1 MNVLVILSGIADPKW
16 QLPDPL
22 TDAALRAQRH
32 SYPLLSPFDE
42 AALELALKLRD
53 ADPQTKIS
61 VLIAASSAQDKLLP
75 HVASFRID
83 QVFAYQADL
92 HPAWDSAALAKTFA
106 AWIRSADS
114 PADLVLL
121 GREFGDEDDG
131 SIPAAAAAALAWPFV
146 SQTMEVQ
153 NGADGRLQITRQL
166 GAMQEQLTLPAP
178 LVCAVTN
185 HARNKLRHPLL
196 KNVMMAKKLSF
207 SLIAMPN
214 GTAVG
219 QVRLR
224 ATTLASPP
232 TSTTQCQ
239 MIEGDTAT
247 QARAL
252 ARLLMTTGDTE

>member
-22 TDAALRAQRH
+22 TDAALRSQRH
-32 SYPLLSPFDE
+32 SHPLLSPFDE

-75 HVASFRID
+75 QVASLRID
-83 QVFAYQADL
+83 QVVSYPGEA
-92 HPAWDSAALAKTFA
+92 HPAWDSATLGKTFA
-106 AWIRSADS
+106 NWIRSADL
-114 PADLVLL
+114 PFDLVFL

-131 SIPAAAAAALAWPFV
+131 SVPAATAAALAWPLV

-153 NGADGRLQITRQL
+153 GCADGTLQITRQL
-166 GAMQEQLTLPAP
+166 GAIQEQLSMPTP
-178 LVCAVTN
+178 LVSAVTN
-185 HARNKLRHPLL
+185 HSRNKLRHPLL

-207 SLIAMPN
+207 SLSALPMD
-214 GTAVG
+214 AAAG

-224 ATTLASPP
+224 GTTLASPP
-232 TSTTQCQ
+232 TNTTQCQ

-252 ARLLMTTGDTE
+252 AQLLMTTGDTE